1 MKFIGITGGVGAGKS
16 TILAYLRKNYR
27 VRTLVADEVA
37 HEIMEPGY
45 DCYVRLQKEF
55 AQEKIWL
62 HNGRFNR
69 QRLAEIIFADE
80 EKRERLNDIVHPAV
94 KEYILKEVEKE
105 RRSGSTD
112 YVVLEAALLI
122 EDGYGQI
129 CDELWYVYVTEE
141 NRRQRLIE
149 TRGYSDEKIEQMFAA
164 QLTEGEYRRHCQVVI
179 DNNGPIAQVY
189 LQLAQL
195 LNDKGDRSMER
206 TPGREDRKKDAQK
219 DEELQY
225 VFGLDIGTRNVV
237 GTVGYKKD
245 KEFIVV
251 AQYATEHETRAMLD
265 GQIHDIGRV
274 GRTISIIKEK
284 LEDQIGQELT
294 EVCIAAAGRVLKTVT
309 TYVEYEFPE
318 ETVVTGEHIHTLDLL
333 GVDKAAQEL
342 KDVNDTK
349 YKFYCVGYSVMKY
362 YINDEIFSNLESH
375 KADKIS
381 EKIIVTFLPEDVVDG
396 LYMAVGFAGL
406 TVANMTLEPIAAI
419 DVAIPENFRMLNIAL
434 VDVGAGTT
442 DISLTR
448 DGSIIAY
455 GMIPFAGDELTEMIV
470 QHYLVDFKM
479 AEHIKLSA
487 AVDDEIEFEDI
498 MSLKHTIKAEEV
510 WKLTEPLVDKMTT
523 EVAAKIKELNGEQ
536 SVSATFIVGGGGKI
550 HGFDQ
555 MLAQKL
561 ELPQERVALRGA
573 EVLKEVTFLQDD
585 IEKDPLLV
593 TPVGICLNYYEQKN
607 NFIMV
612 RFNGERLKLYD
623 NNKLTIVDAAIQA
636 GFPNDQLFPKRGRE
650 INFTVN
656 GRPRIVR
663 GDAGEAAII
672 RMNDRPASINT
683 PIEPNCVITIE
694 PSTAGREAHYLVG
707 QLEEYHSSTI
717 TFEVNGKLITCPRY
731 VEVNGILEPPTY
743 EIKEHDAIVTRS
755 FYTVAQLA
763 EFMDVE
769 LDMSADIL
777 VNNRVEDLQALV
789 YENFSV
795 DWKVIS
801 YRSTPQDVYPD
812 APPKRLPEP
821 AQQAALP
828 QRDTAE
834 IPMLP
839 QQEIPALPQHPASQQ
854 ENPALPQQEVQA
866 QEMPLRQTNATQQE
880 MQPRQMNIQSQE
892 IQPLQI
898 NTPVQEMPLR
908 QTNAQ
913 LQETQIP
920 QASAPV
926 QETRPRQTDATQQ
939 EIQPRQ
945 MNMKTQETQPRQMNI
960 QSQEIQPLQT
970 NAPVQEIPLR
980 QTNAPAQEMPLRQT
994 NAQPQETQL
1003 PQANVQTQQ
1012 VHAPSQETQPQYTN
1026 AAAAAAKE
1034 LPDMPAELPPLPE
1047 VTDLY
1052 PQTVSGQEVSVQ
1064 AESAGSD
1071 AAEPSAAIP
1080 ADAEVLL
1087 DVVKDTLA
1095 GAAADA
1101 AYTGPVSGAS
1111 PEPAVEPAGPVCQI
1125 SVNGETITMKDK
1137 KEYIFVDIFDYILF
1151 DLSQSRG
1158 RMLVTQVNGE
1168 DAQYTQRLH
1177 TGDKIEIYW
1186 KEN

>member
-1 MKFIGITGGVGAGKS
+1 M
-16 TILAYLRKNYR
+16 
-27 VRTLVADEVA
+27 
-37 HEIMEPGY
+37 
-45 DCYVRLQKEF
+45 
-55 AQEKIWL
+55 
-62 HNGRFNR
+62 
-69 QRLAEIIFADE
+69 
-80 EKRERLNDIVHPAV
+80 

-122 EDGYGQI
+122 EDGYDKI

-141 NRRQRLIE
+141 NRRKRLIE
-149 TRGYSDEKIEQMFAA
+149 NRGYSDEKIEQMFAA
-164 QLTEGEYRRHCQVVI
+164 QLSEGEYRRHCQVII
-179 DNNGPIAQVY
+179 DNNGPVSQVY

-195 LNDKGDRSMER
+195 LNDKGDRKMQRVLGQEEDTQKKME
-206 TPGREDRKKDAQK
+206 
-219 DEELQY
+219 Y

-237 GTVGYKKD
+237 GTVGYKEE

-309 TYVEYEFPE
+309 TEVDYEFPE
-318 ETVVTGEHIHTLDLL
+318 ETVVTGEHIHTLELL
-333 GVDKAAQEL
+333 GIDKAAQQL
-342 KDVNDTK
+342 KEANDTK

-362 YINDEIFSNLESH
+362 FINDEIFSNIESH

-381 EKIIVTFLPEDVVDG
+381 AKIIVTFLPEDVVDG

-434 VDVGAGTT
+434 VDVGAGTS

-487 AVDDEIEFEDI
+487 ATDTEIEFEDI
-498 MSLKHTIKAEEV
+498 MSLKHTITAEEV
-510 WKLTEPLVDKMTT
+510 WKLTEPLVDKMSTD
-523 EVAAKIKELNGEQ
+523 VAEKIKELNGDQ

-550 HGFDQ
+550 HGFDE
-555 MLAQKL
+555 MLAKKL

-573 EVLKEVTFLQDD
+573 EVLKEVTFLQDE
-585 IEKDPLLV
+585 IVKDPLLV
-593 TPVGICLNYYEQKN
+593 TPIGICLNYYEQKN

-612 RFNGERLKLYD
+612 RFNGERMKLYD

-636 GFPNDQLFPKRGRE
+636 GFPNDQLFPKRGKE

-663 GDAGEAAII
+663 GEAGEAAII

-683 PIEPNCVITIE
+683 PIEPNCDITIE
-694 PSTAGREAHYLVG
+694 PSTAGREAHYMVG

-743 EIKEHDAIVTRS
+743 EIKEDDAIVTRS
-755 FYTVAQLA
+755 FYTVEQLA

-769 LDMSADIL
+769 LDMDADIL

-812 APPKRLPEP
+812 APPKRVPNLEEKVPMKK
-821 AQQAALP
+821 AIGQSSILALP
-828 QRDTAE
+828 Q
-834 IPMLP
+834 
-839 QQEIPALPQHPASQQ
+839 
-854 ENPALPQQEVQA
+854 NPSGA
-866 QEMPLRQTNATQQE
+866 
-880 MQPRQMNIQSQE
+880 
-892 IQPLQI
+892 
-898 NTPVQEMPLR
+898 
-908 QTNAQ
+908 
-913 LQETQIP
+913 
-920 QASAPV
+920 
-926 QETRPRQTDATQQ
+926 D
-939 EIQPRQ
+939 
-945 MNMKTQETQPRQMNI
+945 
-960 QSQEIQPLQT
+960 
-970 NAPVQEIPLR
+970 
-980 QTNAPAQEMPLRQT
+980 
-994 NAQPQETQL
+994 
-1003 PQANVQTQQ
+1003 
-1012 VHAPSQETQPQYTN
+1012 
-1026 AAAAAAKE
+1026 AAKE
-1034 LPDMPAELPPLPE
+1034 QAGTPQAQPGRTPAVQGMQVPVTDVFGKTFTDLAAVADANRSVRAQRAGSRDSAGVAGTGGPGSTAPAAEL
-1047 VTDLY
+1047 
-1052 PQTVSGQEVSVQ
+1052 SGSAA
-1064 AESAGSD
+1064 AEAGTSGSAAGSGMSGSTA
-1071 AAEPSAAIP
+1071 AAETGTSGLAVPSSGASGSAVSMAKTGISG
-1080 ADAEVLL
+1080 
-1087 DVVKDTLA
+1087 
-1095 GAAADA
+1095 GAAADEKGKSGLA
-1101 AYTGPVSGAS
+1101 APSAATGVSGGASAETGASGGVPAATGATGSVSAEAGTPGSAASMAGTGKSGSSTAAETGKPGLAVPSSGAS
-1111 PEPAVEPAGPVCQI
+1111 GSIVPMAESGVSGSAVAGETGTPARAASEASKAAVPAGTSSVQPGYATAVSSGMPSGNAAAMPARTPQEKADLAEIPEGTKSMEPQAADIPQESTQAAELPDGEQPFQI
-1125 SVNGETITMKDK
+1125 TVNGETITLKNK
-1137 KEYIFVDIFDYILF
+1137 KEFIFVDIFEYIQF
-1151 DLSQSRG
+1151 DLSQSKG
-1158 RMLVTQVNGE
+1158 RMLKTEVNGQA
-1168 DAQYTQRLH
+1168 AQYTQLLNR
-1177 TGDKIEIYW
+1177 GDKIDIYW
-1186 KEN
+1186 KENR